1 MSHLCGPCGTIAP
14 MSLFSVFGESKER
27 RIFGMTFGLETS
39 PRNARSMSWC
49 EALTTPS
56 SVESW
61 CKLWS
66 SERIAAGRLI
76 GPANRNLLQLFLC
89 KDPTKMVRFID
100 VVLNRKN
107 NHNNLINHLQKHHVP
122 GESGYNYKP
131 SVEVTYLYEPP
142 LFCSYNGHV
151 QSVLIVVIFLSV
163 ETTTTTPTSTTS
175 TTFLKQK
182 RFQKNTQPDTKKF
195 HFSEKGKKL

>member
-1 MSHLCGPCGTIAP
+1 
-14 MSLFSVFGESKER
+14 
-27 RIFGMTFGLETS
+27 
-39 PRNARSMSWC
+39 
-49 EALTTPS
+49 
-56 SVESW
+56 
-61 CKLWS
+61 
-66 SERIAAGRLI
+66 
-76 GPANRNLLQLFLC
+76 
-89 KDPTKMVRFID
+89 MVRFID

-163 ETTTTTPTSTTS
+163 ETTTTATTS
-175 TTFLKQK
+175 TTFLKQS
-182 RFQKNTQPDTKKF
+182 RFQKNTQPDT
-195 HFSEKGKKL
+195 